1 MKSSSL
7 DRFVPQAESSSK
19 LLTGCYVST
28 GFSLLGCPIGPPS
41 FFEEVLQGR
50 LTKLKES
57 LVLLHEV
64 CDSHLVATLLR
75 SCFALPMSFAPV
87 IPPTSAKP
95 VGMSTVP
102 SERLWSPSWTDWS
115 WLKASLPSSRGGF
128 QPAECLAPCPCHFPV
143 VFLALPEAGGENA
156 GT

>member
-7 DRFVPQAESSSK
+7 DRFVPQAESSLK

-64 CDSHLVATLLR
+64 CDSHLVATLLS
-75 SCFALPMSFAPV
+75 SCFALPKFSYVIRTCHPSHVSQACWNVDCTIREALESILGGPLTDGSFGPSYS
-87 IPPTSAKP
+87 PPGRRLAK
-95 VGMSTVP
+95 
-102 SERLWSPSWTDWS
+102 
-115 WLKASLPSSRGGF
+115 
-128 QPAECLAPCPCHFPV
+128 C
-143 VFLALPEAGGENA
+143 
-156 GT
+156 